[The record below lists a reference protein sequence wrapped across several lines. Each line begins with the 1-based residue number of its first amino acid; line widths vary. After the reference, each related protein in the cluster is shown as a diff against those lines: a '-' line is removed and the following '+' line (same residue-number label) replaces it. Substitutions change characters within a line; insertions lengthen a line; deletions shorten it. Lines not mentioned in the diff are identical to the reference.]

1 MLVLTKI
8 NKMNLVAYDKINN
21 FNPNKD
27 HIQISYKRLV
37 SSTIEYHDRY
47 CLLKTYEPNN
57 KNYNYYIAVFDN
69 KQEGIKDK
77 FLKKDSNGFV
87 KVYLTDIWN
96 DLPDYIKEKNCN
108 IDVKLV
114 ESQNDGKVYKLLV

>member
-8 NKMNLVAYDKINN
+8 NKMNLAAYDKVNN

-96 DLPDYIKEKNCN
+96 DLPDYVKEKNCN
-108 IDVKLV
+108 VDVKLV
-114 ESQNDGKVYKLLV
+114 EIQNDGKVYKLLV

>member
-8 NKMNLVAYDKINN
+8 NKMNLAAYDKVNN

-96 DLPDYIKEKNCN
+96 DLPDYVKEKNCN
-108 IDVKLV
+108 VDVKLV

>member
-8 NKMNLVAYDKINN
+8 NKMNLAAYDKVNN

-96 DLPDYIKEKNCN
+96 DLPDYVKEKNCN
-108 IDVKLV
+108 VDVKLV
-114 ESQNDGKVYKLLV
+114 ESQTDGKVYKLLV

>member
-8 NKMNLVAYDKINN
+8 NKMNLAAYDKVNN

-37 SSTIEYHDRY
+37 SPTIEYHDRY

-96 DLPDYIKEKNCN
+96 DLPDYIKEKNRN

>member
-8 NKMNLVAYDKINN
+8 NKMNLAAYDKVNN

-57 KNYNYYIAVFDN
+57 KNYNYYLAVFDN

-96 DLPDYIKEKNCN
+96 DLPDYVKEKNCN
-108 IDVKLV
+108 VDVKLV

>member
-8 NKMNLVAYDKINN
+8 NKMNLAAYDKVNN

-37 SSTIEYHDRY
+37 SPTIEYHDRY

-96 DLPDYIKEKNCN
+96 DLPDYVKEKNCN
-108 IDVKLV
+108 VDVKLV
-114 ESQNDGKVYKLLV
+114 EIQNDGKVYKLLV

>member
-8 NKMNLVAYDKINN
+8 NKMNLAAYDKVNN

-27 HIQISYKRLV
+27 YIQISYKRLV
-37 SSTIEYHDRY
+37 SPTIEYHDRY

-87 KVYLTDIWN
+87 KIYLTDIWN

-108 IDVKLV
+108 VDVKLV

>member
-8 NKMNLVAYDKINN
+8 NKMNLAAYDKVNN

-37 SSTIEYHDRY
+37 SPTIEYHDRY

-57 KNYNYYIAVFDN
+57 KNYSYYIAVFDN

-96 DLPDYIKEKNCN
+96 DLPDYVKEKNCN
-108 IDVKLV
+108 VDVKLV